1 MSSFGV
7 SLPPLYISSL
17 FFLLVACSSREPL
30 SPPSVPDYTVY
41 VNPFIGTQTDETG
54 ALSGSTFPGAT
65 MPQGM
70 VQLSPETEQMV
81 TWDPCCGYD
90 YNKDRIYGF
99 THTHLSGTG
108 CTDLIDVSLMPVA
121 SEVTPDQLKAADFS
135 QSFTHDKESARP
147 GYYQVLLQESGI
159 NVELSATV
167 RTGIHRYT
175 FPDGQPQTVVLDLD
189 RGTYRGEAYYSGR
202 RTYDI
207 IQSQLRLVND
217 HTVEGYRVITGWA
230 KLRKVYFR
238 AEFSRPFLQHLLM
251 DGGRNAGKSDVV
263 NGRCL
268 RTALTFD
275 PNDGQEL
282 TVKVAI
288 SPVDGDG
295 ARKNMLAEAASWCF
309 DEYAKAAHDTWQQ
322 ALSCIDIEGTDE
334 QKTIFY
340 TGLYHVLMQPNTM
353 SDVDG
358 RYMDTN
364 FEIKQLTAAPST
376 PASPSMVSPSSASA
390 SSTAST
396 SPSSS
401 SNTSSSSPANTSSPA
416 KASPSSP
423 SSECSTV
430 LPSSYHSTF
439 SLWDTFR
446 AAHPLYT
453 LIAPDLAAQF
463 VRDMILHHQ
472 TYGYLPIWDLWGQDN
487 YCMIGNHAI
496 PVLADAILAELP
508 GIDVE
513 AAYQAMVESSTRSHP
528 NSPFEIWEQYGYY
541 PQTLQGTSVSITLEQ
556 CFDDACVAAVAKKLG
571 RTGDYKRFHRR
582 SLFYKN
588 LFDSETGFFR
598 PKDENDN
605 WLPGF
610 DPLSYEQPCFVEG
623 NAWQYMWFVP
633 QDPQGLIDLF
643 GSKEAFL
650 KKLDENFTLTATSG
664 EVNGNASGFIGQYA
678 HGNEPSH
685 HTVYLYNFAGR
696 PERTQELVEQVRSQF
711 YRATPCGYAG
721 NDDCGQ
727 MSAWY
732 IFSALGFYPFNAGAA
747 EYVIGTP
754 LFSRATLH
762 LAGGKDFTILATN
775 KTADR
780 IHVKSLKLNGQPLDG
795 FILTHQ
801 QIAAGGTL
809 EFEMK

>member
-1 MSSFGV
+1 MKHFPFLAALLL
-7 SLPPLYISSL
+7 LP
-17 FFLLVACSSREPL
+17 LLLTAQ
-30 SPPSVPDYTVY
+30 DYTQY

-70 VQLSPETEQMV
+70 VQLSPDTELMV
-81 TWDPCCGYD
+81 TWDPCSGYD
-90 YNKDRIYGF
+90 YNKDVIYGF

-108 CTDLIDVSLMPVA
+108 CTDLIDVSLMPL
-121 SEVTPDQLKAADFS
+121 SREVTALELSTGDFS
-135 QSFTHDKESARP
+135 QHYSHETESARP
-147 GYYQVLLQESGI
+147 GYYQVLLQESGV
-159 NVELSATV
+159 NVELSTTV

-175 FPDGQPQTVVLDLD
+175 FPEGQPQTIILDLD

-207 IQSQLRLVND
+207 IQAQIRIVDD
-217 HTVEGYRVITGWA
+217 HTVEGYRIVTGWA
-230 KLRKVYFR
+230 KLRKIYFR
-238 AEFSRPFLQHLLM
+238 AEFSKPFKDYMLLSETFNVGSTT
-251 DGGRNAGKSDVV
+251 DLINS
-263 NGRCL
+263 
-268 RTALTFD
+268 RTSHAALMFD
-275 PNDGQEL
+275 PSDGQEL

-288 SPVDGDG
+288 SPVDRNG
-295 ARKNMLAEAASWCF
+295 ARNNMLAEAAGWDF
-309 DEYAKAAHDTWQQ
+309 DAYVQAAHDTWQREL
-322 ALSCIDIEGTDE
+322 ARIEVEGTDE

-340 TGLYHVLMQPNTM
+340 TGLYHVLIQPNAM

-358 RYMDTN
+358 RYMNTN
-364 FEIKQLTAAPST
+364 FETNRMPEGQT
-376 PASPSMVSPSSASA
+376 
-390 SSTAST
+390 
-396 SPSSS
+396 
-401 SNTSSSSPANTSSPA
+401 
-416 KASPSSP
+416 
-423 SSECSTV
+423 
-430 LPSSYHSTF
+430 YHSTF

-463 VRDMILHHQ
+463 VRDMVLHHQ

-496 PVLADAILAELP
+496 PVLADAILAEIP

-528 NSPFEIWEQYGYY
+528 NSPFEIWEQYGYM
-541 PQTLQGTSVSITLEQ
+541 PQTLQDESVSITLEQ
-556 CFDDACVAAVAKKLG
+556 SFDDACVAAVALKLG
-571 RTGDYKRFHRR
+571 RMDDYERFHRR
-582 SLFYKN
+582 SLFYRN
-588 LFDSETGFFR
+588 LFDPETGFFR
-598 PKDENDN
+598 PKDENGAWIED
-605 WLPGF
+605 F

-623 NAWQYMWFVP
+623 NAWQYLWFVP

-643 GSKEAFL
+643 GGRRAFL
-650 KKLDENFTLTATSG
+650 RKLDENFSLTATSG

-685 HTVYLYNFAGR
+685 HTVYLYTFAGR
-696 PERTQELVEQVRSQF
+696 PERTQELVDQVRSEF

-732 IFSALGFYPFNAGAA
+732 VFSALGFYPFHAGSA

-754 LFSRATLH
+754 LFTRATLH
-762 LAGGKDFTILATN
+762 LENGKDFVISAPN
-775 KTADR
+775 KTPER
-780 IHVKSLKLNGQPLDG
+780 IHVKSVKLNGQPIRDWT
-795 FILTHQ
+795 LTHR
-801 QIAAGGTL
+801 QIMEGGTL
-809 EFEMK
+809 EFRMK

>member
-1 MSSFGV
+1 MNKTLKLTFMA
-7 SLPPLYISSL
+7 SLA
-17 FFLLVACSSREPL
+17 LLVAACTSNNQ
-30 SPPSVPDYTVY
+30 VPQTEGEDYTVF
-41 VNPFIGTQTDETG
+41 VNPFIGTQTDDTG

-108 CTDLIDVSLMPVA
+108 CTDLIDVSLMPVSA
-121 SEVTPDQLKAADFS
+121 DVTPDQLKAADFS
-135 QSFTHDKESARP
+135 QHFSHEAESARP
-147 GYYQVLLQESGI
+147 GYYQVLLQESGV
-159 NVELSATV
+159 NVELTATV

-175 FPDGQPQTVVLDLD
+175 FPKGQPQTIVLDLD

-207 IQSQLRLVND
+207 IQSQLRILD
-217 HTVEGYRVITGWA
+217 EYTVEGYRVITGWA

-238 AEFSRPFLQHLLM
+238 AEFSRPLQRHLLM
-251 DGGRNAGKSDVV
+251 DGGRNAGSSDII

-268 RTALTFD
+268 RTALSFD
-275 PNDGQEL
+275 PTEGQEL
-282 TVKVAI
+282 MVKVAI
-288 SPVDGDG
+288 SPVESLG
-295 ARKNMLAEAASWCF
+295 AGKNMLAEAPHWHF
-309 DEYAKAAHDTWQQ
+309 DEYVQAAHDVWQRE
-322 ALSCIDIEGTDE
+322 LSRIEVEGTDE

-340 TGLYHVLMQPNTM
+340 TGLYHLLMQPNTM
-353 SDVDG
+353 SDIDG
-358 RYMDTN
+358 QYINTN
-364 FEIKQLTAAPST
+364 FEVNQLPEGET
-376 PASPSMVSPSSASA
+376 
-390 SSTAST
+390 
-396 SPSSS
+396 
-401 SNTSSSSPANTSSPA
+401 
-416 KASPSSP
+416 
-423 SSECSTV
+423 
-430 LPSSYHSTF
+430 YHSTF

-453 LIAPDLAAQF
+453 LIVPDIAAQF
-463 VRDMILHHQ
+463 VRDMVRHHD

-508 GIDVE
+508 GIDE
-513 AAYQAMVESSTRSHP
+513 EEAYQAMVESSTRSHP
-528 NSPFEIWEQYGYY
+528 NSPFEVWEQYGYM

-556 CFDDACVAAVAKKLG
+556 AFDDWCVAAVAKKLG
-571 RTGDYKRFHRR
+571 YEEDYQRFLRR
-582 SLFYKN
+582 SQFYKN
-588 LFDSETGFFR
+588 LFDAESGFFR
-598 PKDENDN
+598 PKDEKGN
-605 WLPGF
+605 WLDGF

-623 NAWQYMWFVP
+623 NAWQYLWFVP

-643 GSKEAFL
+643 GGKEAFL
-650 KKLDENFTLTATSG
+650 KKLDENFSLTATSG
-664 EVNGNASGFIGQYA
+664 EINGNASGFIGQYA

-696 PERTQELVEQVRSQF
+696 PERTQELVEQVRSEF

-732 IFSALGFYPFNAGAA
+732 IFSALGFYPFNAGSA
-747 EYVIGTP
+747 EYVLGTP
-754 LFSRATLH
+754 LFTKATLH
-762 LAGGKDFTILATN
+762 LAGGKDFVITAPD
-775 KTADR
+775 KTPER
-780 IHVKSLKLNGQPLDG
+780 IHVKGVLLNGKPLEG
-795 FILTHQ
+795 FTLTHQ
-801 QIAAGGTL
+801 QIMAGGTL
-809 EFEMK
+809 EFIMSEK

>member
-1 MSSFGV
+1 MRRVGVIIMMMMSLMLKAQTTDNDHTRF
-7 SLPPLYISSL
+7 
-17 FFLLVACSSREPL
+17 
-30 SPPSVPDYTVY
+30 

-70 VQLSPETEQMV
+70 VQLSPETELMV
-81 TWDPCCGYD
+81 TWDPCSGYD
-90 YNKDRIYGF
+90 YNKDVIYGF

-108 CTDLIDVSLMPVA
+108 CTDLIDVSLMPVVT
-121 SEVTPDQLKAADFS
+121 SVTPEQLKAADFGQHYS
-135 QSFTHDKESARP
+135 HDKESARP
-147 GYYQVLLQESGI
+147 GYYQVLLQESGV
-159 NVELSATV
+159 NVELSATT

-175 FPDGQPQTVVLDLD
+175 FPKGKPQTIVLDLD

-207 IQSQLRLVND
+207 IQAQLRIVDD
-217 HTVEGYRVITGWA
+217 HTVEGYRVVTGWA

-238 AEFSRPFLQHLLM
+238 AEFSKPIIGHQLM
-251 DGGRNAGKSDVV
+251 NGGLSVGNSDVV
-263 NGRCL
+263 NGRTL
-268 RTALTFD
+268 RATLNFD
-275 PNDGQEL
+275 PAEGQEL
-282 TVKVAI
+282 MVKVAI

-295 ARKNMLAEAASWCF
+295 ARKNLKAEAVSWNF
-309 DEYAKAAHDTWQQ
+309 NDYVQAAHDIWQQ
-322 ALSCIDIEGTDE
+322 ELSRIDIEGTDE

-364 FEIKQLTAAPST
+364 FEIKQMPKGQT
-376 PASPSMVSPSSASA
+376 
-390 SSTAST
+390 
-396 SPSSS
+396 
-401 SNTSSSSPANTSSPA
+401 
-416 KASPSSP
+416 
-423 SSECSTV
+423 
-430 LPSSYHSTF
+430 YHSTF

-446 AAHPLYT
+446 SAHPLYT

-463 VRDMILHHQ
+463 VNDMVLHHE

-513 AAYQAMVESSTRSHP
+513 KTYQAMVESSTRSHF
-528 NSPFEIWEQYGYY
+528 NSPFEVWEHYGYM
-541 PQTLQGTSVSITLEQ
+541 PQTLQDESVSISMEQ
-556 CFDDACVAAVAKKLG
+556 SFDDACVAAVAQKLG
-571 RTGDYKRFHRR
+571 HMDDYERFHRR
-582 SLFYKN
+582 SLFYRN
-588 LFDSETGFFR
+588 LFDPTTGFFR
-598 PKDENDN
+598 PKDEKGRWIED
-605 WLPGF
+605 F

-633 QDPQGLIDLF
+633 HDPQGLIDLF
-643 GSKEAFL
+643 GGTKAFL
-650 KKLDENFTLTATSG
+650 RKLDENFSLTATSG

-685 HTVYLYNFAGR
+685 HTVYLYTFAGK
-696 PERTQELVEQVRSQF
+696 PERTQELVEQVRNEF

-732 IFSALGFYPFNAGAA
+732 IFSALGFYPFHAGSA
-747 EYVIGTP
+747 EYVICTP
-754 LFSRATLH
+754 LFTKATLH
-762 LAGGKDFTILATN
+762 LENGKDFVISAPN
-775 KTADR
+775 KTAGR
-780 IHVKSLKLNGQPLDG
+780 IHVKSVKLNGKTVKDYR
-795 FILTHQ
+795 ITNQ
-801 QIAAGGTL
+801 QITEGGFL
-809 EFEMK
+809 EFVLK